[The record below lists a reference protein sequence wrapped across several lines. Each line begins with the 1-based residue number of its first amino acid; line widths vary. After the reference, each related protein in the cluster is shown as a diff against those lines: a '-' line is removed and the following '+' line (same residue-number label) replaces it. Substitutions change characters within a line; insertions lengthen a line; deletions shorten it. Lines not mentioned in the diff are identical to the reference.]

1 MSRRTR
7 IRRALFLVL
16 AVLVLA
22 ALFFPPVRVEGD
34 SMEPALLAGDRLLLV
49 PPALRA
55 PRRFD
60 LVVVAEPDTGKAA
73 VKRVAGLPGER
84 IQLIE
89 DDLFV
94 DGRRLVRPV
103 RGIRD
108 LVPLYD
114 LSEARAE
121 EVFKLAEGGFHLAGG
136 AWELDGPGEAWMRTP
151 PMDGYRT
158 DGKHVEGRRP
168 ATDLGIEAAFRM
180 QAAGAHFG
188 VFIRE
193 DAEQFALV
201 LEDGGRSASL
211 FRGGRPRVLL
221 DRRELSPPAARGR
234 LFLSNHDRTLTTALD
249 GRPLFEPLSYVLAEE
264 RPMKNA
270 PPGFHAVQV
279 GFGGGGPLAVEEIR
293 VGRDLVADPAGTY
306 ACGQVLQL
314 GREEYFL
321 LGDNHH
327 ASRDSRQY
335 GAVSGERLQGVV
347 VGRLWPPGSIGLGW
361 GH

>member
-1 MSRRTR
+1 LSKRTR
-7 IRRALFLVL
+7 IRWAFLLGL
-16 AVLVLA
+16 AVLILA
-22 ALFFPPVRVEGD
+22 VLFFPPVRVEGD

-60 LVVVAEPDTGKAA
+60 LVVVAEPDTGLAA
-73 VKRVAGLPGER
+73 VKRVVGLPGER

-94 DGRRLVRPV
+94 DGKRLVRPV
-103 RGIRD
+103 HGIRD

-114 LSEARAE
+114 LSQARAE

-136 AWELDGPGEAWMRTP
+136 AWELDGSGEAWMRVP

-158 DGKHVEGRRP
+158 DGRHVDGTRP
-168 ATDLGIEAAFRM
+168 ATDLGVEVAFRM
-180 QAAGAHFG
+180 PGAGAHFG
-188 VFIRE
+188 LFIRE

-201 LEDGGRSASL
+201 LGEGGRTASL

-221 DRRELSPPAARGR
+221 DRKELSLPASHGR
-234 LFLSNHDRTLTTALD
+234 LFLSNHDRTLTAVLD
-249 GRPLFEPLSYVLAEE
+249 GRPLFEPLAYVLAEE

-270 PPGFHAVQV
+270 PPGFHALQV
-279 GFGGGGPLAVEEIR
+279 GFGGEGPLSVEEIR
-293 VGRDLVADPAGTY
+293 VGRDLVADPSGTY

-335 GAVSGERLQGVV
+335 GAVSRERLQGVV
-347 VGRLWPPGSIGLGW
+347 VGRLWPPGAIGLGW
-361 GH
+361 EH

>member
-1 MSRRTR
+1 LTRRTR
-7 IRRALFLVL
+7 IRRALFLGL
-16 AVLVLA
+16 AVLALA
-22 ALFFPPVRVEGD
+22 ALFFPPVRVEGE
-34 SMEPALLAGDRLLLV
+34 SMQPALLDGDRLFLV
-49 PPALRA
+49 PPLLRK

-60 LVVVAEPDTGKAA
+60 LVVVDEPDTGKAV

-103 RGIRD
+103 GGIRD
-108 LVPLYD
+108 LVPLFD
-114 LSEARAE
+114 LSGARAE
-121 EVFKLAEGGFHLAGG
+121 EVFKLAEGGFHLADG
-136 AWELDGPGEAWMRTP
+136 AWGLDGAGEAWMRTP

-158 DGKHVEGRRP
+158 DGRHVDGTRP
-168 ATDLGIEAAFRM
+168 ATDLGIEVAYRLHGAN
-180 QAAGAHFG
+180 AHFG

-193 DAEQFALV
+193 DAEQFALI
-201 LEDGGRSASL
+201 LGDGGKTASL

-221 DRRELSPPAARGR
+221 DRKELSPPASHGR
-234 LFLSNHDRTLTTALD
+234 LFLSNHDRTLTATLD
-249 GRPLFEPLSYVLAEE
+249 GRLLFEPLAYVLAEE

-270 PPGFHAVQV
+270 PPGFHALQV
-279 GFGGGGPLAVEEIR
+279 GFGGAGPLAVEEIR
-293 VGRDLVADPAGTY
+293 VGRDLVAEPSGTY
-306 ACGQVLQL
+306 GCSQVLQL

-335 GAVSGERLQGVV
+335 GAISGEHLQGVV
-347 VGRLWPPGSIGLGW
+347 LGRFWPPGRIGFGW
-361 GH
+361 EH